1 MVLVNALVCFHWSLG
16 VLEIGMI
23 SAAKANGSGYHFS
36 QMPIPSSSIVF
47 LDYIRA

>member
-1 MVLVNALVCFHWSLG
+1 MVLLNVLVCFHWSLG

-23 SAAKANGSGYHFS
+23 SAAKANGLGCRFL